1 MKTKIIFLFSLT
13 VSFLYHAQ
21 YLKVNG
27 KVLNDANGI
36 PIILRGINYPILD
49 DGDVDFNTPAT
60 YQTKINEFA
69 KTGANTIRIPWNTS
83 GKHWRDA
90 MTPGTLQ
97 SYVDNGKLAAF
108 IDYCSS
114 KNLYTILE
122 IHDITCTNNWTA
134 FNNEVMAFW
143 KQNAIKNLIN
153 NREGRVII
161 NIANEFGTDANWG
174 GNNAD
179 FANNYA
185 TAVTA
190 LRTEGYRVPIMI
202 DAPNCGMAST
212 TLTNVASTIY
222 NADNLKNIM
231 FSVHTYWIGYA
242 NNNVAIDAK
251 MLEMYN
257 SPYYFFLGEI
267 ANLQDVG
274 SCGDTDITNIYK
286 RVLTKACEYNIGWL
300 AWSYFK
306 DCASQRQMTTTGM
319 FANLTTFGNDIVN
332 NATYGLKSTSCG
344 TTLKNN
350 ESLDLESNDIVIT
363 PNPVKEE
370 FSIITKNDIESLNL
384 VDLSAKKVFIKDV
397 AKNKYKINAPNGVY
411 MLNMK
416 TKKGNFNKKI
426 IIQR

>member
-1 MKTKIIFLFSLT
+1 
-13 VSFLYHAQ
+13 
-21 YLKVNG
+21 
-27 KVLNDANGI
+27 
-36 PIILRGINYPILD
+36 
-49 DGDVDFNTPAT
+49 
-60 YQTKINEFA
+60 
-69 KTGANTIRIPWNTS
+69 
-83 GKHWRDA
+83 
-90 MTPGTLQ
+90 
-97 SYVDNGKLAAF
+97 
-108 IDYCSS
+108 
-114 KNLYTILE
+114 
-122 IHDITCTNNWTA
+122 
-134 FNNEVMAFW
+134 
-143 KQNAIKNLIN
+143 
-153 NREGRVII
+153 
-161 NIANEFGTDANWG
+161 
-174 GNNAD
+174 
-179 FANNYA
+179 
-185 TAVTA
+185 
-190 LRTEGYRVPIMI
+190 
-202 DAPNCGMAST
+202 
-212 TLTNVASTIY
+212 
-222 NADNLKNIM
+222 
-231 FSVHTYWIGYA
+231 
-242 NNNVAIDAK
+242 